1 MFKTKKDVNRSIKNK
16 SPTKNDETPSPKG
29 TSDAI
34 KEINLETLSRKKYCY
49 EMKRCRLLLERLR
62 NENAQLQAELK
73 SRSAAKPQEKCTV
86 KTEIEKNS
94 NVDKDEVSTDCSQ
107 IQQLENESAV
117 EESVNIAELVKT
129 LNLEMDSLLFKIHE
143 YAAKTNHAECW
154 KRMNIVHEVK
164 KRIFDENLMNEIIE
178 REKQLQNASIYYEY
192 LASFIKD
199 YDKMMSDLLNYS
211 PAYYSP
217 TCLAVNP
224 NLLDLDEKANLLKE
238 YIAARPLFKLP
249 YYFGHGTVE
258 QWESLLRYESS
269 FLLFIDS
276 EDNNQLKLMLCDDLS
291 NVLQWPIMQTDSG
304 YFFIKT
310 TDIEKQFL
318 NVDNLM
324 NYHIFQNTNFHIYDN
339 SIATLQ
345 RAVYRKSKSLTLE
358 NSSSYKEWAYFVDEN
373 QIEQLDHLLLYNG
386 DFILAEVKNN
396 TTVLQLFYKWNN
408 HIYSMMFNKEC
419 KYILPH
425 PANGPEEW
433 VDNLDKLLKSL
444 CACNFRFNNMQL
456 IHPVNVRKRLN
467 LQKKSPVKQN
477 NCDMKNRKPYNPLF
491 NLPYYFGEIE
501 KEYAEQRL
509 KLFADFLLY
518 TDLKTKKLM
527 LAVVAEMG
535 QMEQICHLEIYPNEK
550 HHFCLVNDDQYLQ
563 CSTVE
568 SLILHY
574 FHNCKK
580 LKGNGIDFNTCY
592 LLVPIYRDNYDLHIR
607 VSNNT
612 LSNERCYFGIDFP
625 TESVRKQLRNNGDYL
640 LQTMDNDDL
649 ITVRW
654 EGKIFNI
661 KPKKDTIGYILPKNE
676 NVQPTERVKSL
687 NEFAKSAVYCK
698 HAFGNIMLYKAVM
711 LT

>member
-1 MFKTKKDVNRSIKNK
+1 LLKSCHFVEDISATMFKTKKDVNRSIKNK

-34 KEINLETLSRKKYCY
+34 KEINLETLSREKYCY

-324 NYHIFQNTNFHIYDN
+324 NYHIFQNTNFH
-339 SIATLQ
+339 
-345 RAVYRKSKSLTLE
+345 
-358 NSSSYKEWAYFVDEN
+358 WAYFVDEN

-550 HHFCLVNDDQYLQ
+550 HHFCL
-563 CSTVE
+563 
-568 SLILHY
+568 
-574 FHNCKK
+574 
-580 LKGNGIDFNTCY
+580 GNGIDFNTCY

-625 TESVRKQLRNNGDYL
+625 TES
-640 LQTMDNDDL
+640 TMDNDDL

-687 NEFAKSAVYCK
+687 NEFAKSALWLW
-698 HAFGNIMLYKAVM
+698 FGYSG
-711 LT
+711 LTFHGFRQHTPLMQILFPGQ